1 MPADDVTTA
10 VTPGQMKLV
19 LDLSRMLAVTTDLD
33 ALLEAM
39 ADACC
44 KMLGCDRA
52 SIWFHD
58 PAAGELWTKVAV
70 GTAVIRIPSFAGV
83 VGAAFT
89 GNVVLNVPDP
99 QQDPRFDANSDR
111 RTGYQTRSLLASPM
125 LDSGSKPIGVIQAV
139 NKLDGVFT
147 AGDTGLLQ
155 LLADQAGVAVQ
166 RQRLQAVAV
175 IAAASA
181 REMAL
186 ARRVQEGLLPAAVPV
201 VRGLDIAGWARP
213 ASVTGG
219 DCYDLWTM
227 ADGRVGLL
235 VADASGHGIAA
246 ALVVSQVR
254 SLVRLLCDIG
264 DCDPHCILSR
274 VNTRL
279 GQDLEGSRFV
289 TAFLGIIDPGGK
301 VDWQSA
307 GHGPIFFRPDADAA
321 VDCMNANTVPLNAV
335 AELPGECPPP
345 LQIGPGGTLAVLS
358 DGIFESFNP
367 AMEQFESYRVV
378 DWLDRT
384 ERDAAAKRLERLKFE
399 MDHWQNTPVPLDDQT
414 AVLVTRMTGAA
425 RSNAV

>member
-1 MPADDVTTA
+1 MPADDATTA
-10 VTPGQMKLV
+10 VTADQMKLV

-33 ALLEAM
+33 ALLTAM

-44 KMLGCDRA
+44 KMLRCDRA

-89 GNVVLNVPDP
+89 ANVVLDVPDP
-99 QQDPRFDANSDR
+99 QHDPRFDPNSDR
-111 RTGYQTRSLLASPM
+111 RTGYHTRSLLASPM
-125 LDSGSKPIGVIQAV
+125 LDSGGKPIGVIQAV
-139 NKLDGVFT
+139 NKLDGVFSP
-147 AGDTGLLQ
+147 GDIGLLQ

-166 RQRLQAVAV
+166 RYRLQAVAV
-175 IAAASA
+175 VAAESA
-181 REMAL
+181 KEMAL
-186 ARRVQEGLLPAAVPV
+186 ARRVQEGLLPASIPV

-227 ADGRVGLL
+227 NDGRTGLL

-254 SLVRLLCDIG
+254 SLVRVLCDIG

-274 VNTRL
+274 VNARL
-279 GQDLEGSRFV
+279 SQDLESSRFV
-289 TAFLGIIDPGGK
+289 TAFLGIIDANGK

-307 GHGPIFFRPDADAA
+307 GHGPIFFRAGGSDA
-321 VDCMNANTVPLNAV
+321 VDCMSATTTPLNAV
-335 AELPGECPPP
+335 SELPGECPPP

-358 DGIFESFNP
+358 DGIFEAFSP
-367 AMEQFESYRVV
+367 AMEQFEAYRVV
-378 DWLDRT
+378 EWMDNT
-384 ERDAAAKRLERLKFE
+384 EGQPAVKRLKRLESE
-399 MDHWQNTPVPLDDQT
+399 VDGWQNGPVPLDDQT
-414 AVLVTRMTGAA
+414 AVVVTRVE
-425 RSNAV
+425 SPPLPQ